1 MSTAMR
7 PASGAGGLAI
17 AGLRVTYPGPPPVRA
32 VDDLS
37 LALAPG
43 ECLGILGE
51 SGSGKSTLGRS
62 VLGLAGGAAVEGTI
76 HLGDVD
82 LTSLDEDGW
91 RRVRWRRISMAMQS
105 AASLNPV
112 LRVGLQLAEPQQ
124 VHMERTRPAA
134 DVRSAEV
141 LDAVGLGDWALERYP
156 RELSGGQRRLV
167 LLALALVCDP
177 EVLVLDEPTSGLDPA
192 TRNRVLE
199 VLGRLR
205 GQGGRALM
213 VMSHDAD
220 ALEMLADRVA
230 VLYRGWLAEV
240 GPARRVLDRPRNP
253 YSWALLNAR
262 PTLASVKDLRG
273 IRGDPPNPTEVA
285 PGCPFA
291 GRCTQEIDSCREGRP
306 PLIVP
311 AGEDGDRL
319 VSCIR
324 GGVVPVLVGRNLRKT
339 YAVRSGLGRK
349 DSFTAVD
356 GVSVEVLEGEVVGL
370 VGASGAGKSTLSAML
385 VRLLD
390 ADEGTVELEG
400 RDLLAATGPE
410 LKAAR
415 RRVQLLFQ
423 DPFEALSA
431 RLTVAQAV
439 REPLELQE
447 LGDAEDR
454 DRRVRETL
462 RAARLPA
469 DDDFLARYTHELSGG
484 QLQRVALARALVLEP
499 KVLVADEPVS
509 MLDPSEQAKVLQ
521 LLKQL
526 QVDRGMAVV
535 LVSHDL
541 ASVLRV
547 ADRVLVM
554 DGGRVV
560 EEGTGSELLMNP
572 RHPATRALL
581 DAAGRDLL
589 FTLNLP
595 DVTEAR

>member
-1 MSTAMR
+1 MADVS
-7 PASGAGGLAI
+7 GGLTI
-17 AGLRVTYPGPPPVRA
+17 TQLRVTYPGPPPVRA

-37 LALAPG
+37 LSVAPG

-62 VLGLAGGAAVEGTI
+62 ILGLAGDATVEGAI
-76 HLGDVD
+76 RLGDVE
-82 LTSLDEDGW
+82 LTALDEDGW
-91 RRVRWRRISMAMQS
+91 RAVRWRRIAMAMQS

-124 VHMERTRPAA
+124 VHLDRARGAA
-134 DVRSAEV
+134 DVRSTEV
-141 LDAVGLGDWALERYP
+141 LEAVGLGEWALERYP

-177 EVLVLDEPTSGLDPA
+177 ELLVLDEPTSGLDPA

-205 GQGGRALM
+205 GQGRAM
-213 VMSHDAD
+213 VVMSHDAD

-230 VLYRGWLAEV
+230 ILYRGWLAEI
-240 GPARRVLDRPRNP
+240 GPAQAVLDRPRNP

-285 PGCPFA
+285 EGCPFA
-291 GRCTQEIDSCREGRP
+291 GRCTQEIDSCRDGRP
-306 PLIVP
+306 PLVP
-311 AGEDGDRL
+311 PTGEDGERL
-319 VSCIR
+319 VGCVR
-324 GGVVPVLVGRNLRKT
+324 GGVVPVLVGRNLRKS
-339 YAVRSGLGRK
+339 YPVRGTSGHKERL
-349 DSFTAVD
+349 TAVD

-370 VGASGAGKSTLSAML
+370 VGASGAGKSTLASML

-390 ADEGTVELEG
+390 PDEGSVELEG
-400 RDLLAATGPE
+400 RDLLAATGPD

-415 RRVQLLFQ
+415 RRLQLLFQ
-423 DPFEALSA
+423 DPFEALSQ

-439 REPLELQE
+439 REPLELQG

-454 DRRVRETL
+454 DRRVRTML

-469 DDDFLARYTHELSGG
+469 DDDFLARHTHELSGG

-499 KVLVADEPVS
+499 KLLVADEPVS

-526 QVDRGMAVV
+526 QVERGMAMV

-541 ASVLRV
+541 AAVLRV

-554 DGGRVV
+554 AGGRVV

-572 RHPATRALL
+572 QHPATRALL
-581 DAAGRDLL
+581 AAAGRDLL
-589 FTLNLP
+589 FEIGQSATG
-595 DVTEAR
+595 

>member
-1 MSTAMR
+1 MITALTVDR
-7 PASGAGGLAI
+7 
-17 AGLRVTYPGPPPVRA
+17 LRVTYPGPPPVRA

-37 LALAPG
+37 LAVAGG

-51 SGSGKSTLGRS
+51 SGSGKSTFGRS
-62 VLGLAGGAAVEGTI
+62 LLGLAGTATVAGAI

-82 LTSLDEDGW
+82 LTALDEDGW
-91 RRVRWRRISMAMQS
+91 RDIRWRRISMAMQS

-112 LRVGLQLAEPQQ
+112 LRIGLQLAEPQQ
-124 VHMERTRPAA
+124 VHLDRRREEA
-134 DVRSAEV
+134 DARSAEV

-205 GQGGRALM
+205 GEGGRALL

-220 ALEMLADRVA
+220 ALELLADRVA
-230 VLYRGWLAEV
+230 VMYRGWLAEI
-240 GPARRVLDRPRNP
+240 GPAGPVLEGARHP
-253 YSWALLNAR
+253 YSRALLNAR

-291 GRCTQEIDSCREGRP
+291 GRCTQEIAGCRDGRP
-306 PLIVP
+306 PLVP
-311 AGEDGDRL
+311 PTGEAGERL
-319 VSCIR
+319 VACIR
-324 GGVVPVLVGRNLRKT
+324 GGVVPVLVGRDLSKS
-339 YAVRSGLGRK
+339 YAVRRGLGRREQVA
-349 DSFTAVD
+349 AVD
-356 GVSVEVLEGEVVGL
+356 RVSVEVTEGEVVGL
-370 VGASGAGKSTLSAML
+370 VGASGAGKSTLSSML
-385 VRLLD
+385 VRLLEPD
-390 ADEGTVELEG
+390 GGSVELEG
-400 RDLLAATGPE
+400 LDLLAATGPE

-415 RRVQLLFQ
+415 RRMQLLFQ

-431 RLTVAQAV
+431 RLTVGQAV
-439 REPLELQE
+439 REPLELQG
-447 LGDAEDR
+447 LGDHEEQGH
-454 DRRVRETL
+454 RVRATL

-484 QLQRVALARALVLEP
+484 QLQRVSLARALVLEP

-526 QVDRGMAVV
+526 QVDRGMAMV

-541 ASVLRV
+541 ASVLRI

-554 DGGRVV
+554 DRGRVV

-589 FTLNLP
+589 FEIG
-595 DVTEAR
+595 DMVRMEQ

>member
-1 MSTAMR
+1 MSADLT
-7 PASGAGGLAI
+7 I
-17 AGLRVTYPGPPPVRA
+17 DQLRVTYPGPPPVRA

-37 LALAPG
+37 LWVAAG

-62 VLGLAGGAAVEGTI
+62 VLGLAGNATVEGTI
-76 HLGDVD
+76 RLGGLD
-82 LTSLDEDGW
+82 LASLDEDGW
-91 RRVRWRRISMAMQS
+91 REVRWRRISMAMQS

-124 VHMERTRPAA
+124 VHLGRRREEA
-134 DVRSAEV
+134 DACSTEI
-141 LDAVGLGDWALERYP
+141 LDAVGLGGWALERYP

-192 TRNRVLE
+192 TRNRVLD

-205 GQGGRALM
+205 KEAGRALI

-220 ALEMLADRVA
+220 ALEMVADRVA
-230 VLYRGWLAEV
+230 ILYRGWLAEV
-240 GPARRVLDRPRNP
+240 GPAQPVLDRPRNP

-291 GRCTQEIDSCREGRP
+291 GRCTQEIDICTERRP
-306 PLIVP
+306 PLIP
-311 AGEDGDRL
+311 PTGEDGERL
-319 VSCIR
+319 VACVR
-324 GGVVPVLVGRNLRKT
+324 GGVVPVLVGRNLSKS
-339 YAVRSGLGRK
+339 YAVRNGFGRK
-349 DSFTAVD
+349 EQIAAVD
-356 GVSVEVLEGEVVGL
+356 GVTVEVFEGEVVGL
-370 VGASGAGKSTLSAML
+370 VGASGAGKSTLSSML

-390 ADEGTVELEG
+390 PDGGSVELEG
-400 RDLLAATGPE
+400 RDLLAATGAE

-431 RLTVAQAV
+431 RLTVAEAV
-439 REPLELQE
+439 REPLELQG
-447 LGDAEDR
+447 LGDPADR

-469 DDDFLARYTHELSGG
+469 ADDFLARHTHELSGG
-484 QLQRVALARALVLEP
+484 QLQRVAQARALVLEP
-499 KVLVADEPVS
+499 KLLVADEPVS

-526 QVDRGMAVV
+526 QVDRGMAMV

-554 DGGRVV
+554 EGGRVV
-560 EEGTGSELLMNP
+560 EQGAGSELLIRP

-589 FTLNLP
+589 FDP
-595 DVTEAR
+595 DKNATG

>member
-1 MSTAMR
+1 MTAALTIDR
-7 PASGAGGLAI
+7 
-17 AGLRVTYPGPPPVRA
+17 LRVTYPGPPPVRA

-37 LALAPG
+37 LTIAAG

-62 VLGLAGGAAVEGTI
+62 VLGLAGPAAVEGSI
-76 HLGDVD
+76 RLGDVD
-82 LTSLDEDGW
+82 LTALDEDGW
-91 RRVRWRRISMAMQS
+91 RHIRWRRISMAMQS

-124 VHMERTRPAA
+124 VHLQRSRAAA
-134 DVRSAEV
+134 DARSAEV
-141 LDAVGLGDWALERYP
+141 LDAVGLGGWALERYP

-205 GQGGRALM
+205 GEGGRALV

-230 VLYRGWLAEV
+230 VMYRGWLAEV
-240 GPARRVLDRPRNP
+240 GPAGPVLERPRNP

-291 GRCTQEIDSCREGRP
+291 GRCTQEIDRCRDGRP
-306 PLIVP
+306 PLVP
-311 AGEDGDRL
+311 PTGEDGERL
-319 VSCIR
+319 VACVR
-324 GGVVPVLVGRNLRKT
+324 GGVVPVLVGRDLSKA
-339 YAVRSGLGRK
+339 YAVRGGFGRRELVA
-349 DSFTAVD
+349 AVD
-356 GVSVEVLEGEVVGL
+356 RVSVEVLEGEVVGL
-370 VGASGAGKSTLSAML
+370 VGASGAGKSTLSSML
-385 VRLLD
+385 VRLLEPD
-390 ADEGTVELEG
+390 HGSVELEG
-400 RDLLAATGPE
+400 VDLLAAGGAE

-431 RLTVAQAV
+431 RLTVGQAV
-439 REPLELQE
+439 REPLELQG
-447 LGDAEDR
+447 LGDAEEQDR
-454 DRRVRETL
+454 LVRTTL

-484 QLQRVALARALVLEP
+484 QLQRVSLARALVLEP
-499 KVLVADEPVS
+499 KLLVADEPVS

-526 QVDRGMAVV
+526 QTDRGMAMV

-541 ASVLRV
+541 ASVLRI

-554 DGGRVV
+554 DKGRVV
-560 EEGTGSELLMNP
+560 EEGTGSELLMAP

-589 FTLNLP
+589 FEIP
-595 DVTEAR
+595 EIARMEQ